1 MNQNKFPIM
10 QAINLQFILF
20 NLIKHYEIN
29 IIKNH
34 NQTIERLAERGGLSP
49 CEALAAILGKD
60 LKWLINSPHGLKFE
74 SGKFINKCSCEEELI
89 KLINS
94 SS

>member
-1 MNQNKFPIM
+1 MSS
-10 QAINLQFILF
+10 INLKFISFDFIKQF
-20 NLIKHYEIN
+20 EQN
-29 IIKNH
+29 IINNH
-34 NQTIERLAERGGLSP
+34 QQTIERLAERGGLSP
-49 CEALAAILGKD
+49 CEALAAILGKN
-60 LKWLINSPHGLKFE
+60 IREIITSPHGLKFK